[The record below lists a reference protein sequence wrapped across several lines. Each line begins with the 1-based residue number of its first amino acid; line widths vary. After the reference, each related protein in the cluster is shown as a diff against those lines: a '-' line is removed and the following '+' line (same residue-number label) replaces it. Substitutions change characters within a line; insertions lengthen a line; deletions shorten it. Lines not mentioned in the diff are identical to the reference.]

1 MKAKILL
8 TSLMSLLFAS
18 SFAQDKTTVNAMSSE
33 ISDNLDLR
41 AIASIFGDSE
51 NLEDFEKRLNDPK
64 MQLSNLDL
72 NNDDQ
77 VDYLRVI
84 ESVEGRTH
92 LIVVQSVLGKDLFQD
107 VATIEVE
114 KDDNNRVQ
122 VQVVGDVYMYG
133 DNYIYE
139 PVYVHTPI
147 IYDYFWVSS
156 YRPYC
161 SSWYWGYYPSYYSFW
176 NPYPIFRY
184 RHNVG
189 LWINF
194 GHQYNYVNYRRC
206 HVAYNN
212 YYHRRGNGFERQ
224 YPDRSFTRRN
234 SGYTNRYELEKTRST
249 TRRDVAYNNTRNT
262 DRNST
267 VRSNSSTRNENVRA
281 ENSPVRETTR
291 NNTTRSENVKIENS
305 PVRETTRNNTIRS
318 ESVKIENSPVR
329 ETTRN
334 NTTRSESV
342 KIENSP
348 VRETT
353 RNNTT
358 RSENVKIENS
368 PVRET
373 TRNNTTRS
381 ENVKIE
387 SSPVRETTRNNTTRS
402 NSSMQTSRESSS
414 RNLGMQSSRSSGNSG
429 QSDSSRGN
437 SGGGRR

>member
-139 PVYVHTPI
+139 PVYVRTPV
-147 IYDYFWVSS
+147 IYDYFWVPS

-212 YYHRRGNGFERQ
+212 YYYRRGNGYERQ
-224 YPDRSFTRRN
+224 YPNRSFSHRN

-249 TRRDVAYNNTRNT
+249 TRKDVAYNNTRNT

-267 VRSNSSTRNENVRA
+267 IRSNSTTRNENY
-281 ENSPVRETTR
+281 PVRETTR

-305 PVRETTRNNTIRS
+305 PVRETTRNNTTRS

-358 RSENVKIENS
+358 RSESVKIENS

-381 ENVKIE
+381 ESVKIE
-387 SSPVRETTRNNTTRS
+387 NSPVRETTRTTSNQTTRS

-414 RNLGMQSSRSSGNSG
+414 RSSGMQSSRSSGNSG
-429 QSDSSRGN
+429 QSGSSRGN